1 MKTTM
6 VVSAVTA
13 AVVALTLFD
22 ATPTEAAVQRRAV
35 TVRKM
40 PTRTVQPRVHKPAV
54 KRVTKGTSNIVKK
67 RATPTIVK
75 KGTPATFV
83 KKGSPPSFVK
93 KATIGKGTLNLRRL
107 PLHKAAAGNALLKGR
122 LGVPQNIKPK
132 LTLTHIPAKK
142 FHYHF
147 SPFVQRHWKKAF
159 FWVAVAGIGYITIP
173 ELYYDRFY
181 TCMSVDDPIYDDCTY
196 ILSYAALEEEEVVRV
211 SMPAAANYRY
221 TVKTAATPTNCPSC
235 RWDRFVERKW
245 NQSYAWVKLPDV
257 GNITV
262 PDAYY
267 DRFYT
272 YAGANPP
279 NYPQACQ
286 VLTDAAAVTDEREAV
301 RVSMPSGTDYRYE
314 AETRP
319 TQECKS
325 CTLEPFVERK
335 WNWEYVW
342 VQVPQTG
349 NVTVPEDTYDRFYG
363 YASAEPP
370 NYPAACKVL
379 VEAAAADTVMTTA
392 LDTSRREE

>member
-1 MKTTM
+1 MKATM
-6 VVSAVTA
+6 VVSAAAA

-22 ATPTEAAVQRRAV
+22 TTPSDAAPRNRGA
-35 TVRKM
+35 TVRKA
-40 PTRTVQPRVHKPAV
+40 PSVRSVQPRVQQKPRYN
-54 KRVTKGTSNIVKK
+54 KVTKVPLKTRKITKI
-67 RATPTIVK
+67 P
-75 KGTPATFV
+75 KGTGGAAFV
-83 KKGSPPSFVK
+83 KKGKSGNFVK
-93 KATIGKGTLNLRRL
+93 KATIGKGALNLRRL

-122 LGVPQNIKPK
+122 LGVPQNIRPK
-132 LTLTHIPAKK
+132 LTLTHAPGKK
-142 FHYHF
+142 FHHHF

-159 FWVAVAGIGYITIP
+159 FWVAVAGIGYVTVP
-173 ELYYDRFY
+173 SLYYDRFY
-181 TCMSVDDPIYDDCTY
+181 SCVSVDDPIYDDCSY

-211 SMPAAANYRY
+211 SMPASAKYRY
-221 TVKTAATPTNCPSC
+221 TAKSEPKPADCPSC

-245 NQSYAWVKLPDV
+245 NQSYSWVKLPQI

-262 PDAYY
+262 PEAYY

-272 YAGANPP
+272 YAGASPP

-286 VLTDAAAVTDEREAV
+286 VLQDASAVTDEREV
-301 RVSMPSGTDYRYE
+301 SRVSMPSDAGYRYE
-314 AETRP
+314 ADTAP

-335 WNWEYVW
+335 WNKEYVW

-349 NVTVPEDTYDRFYG
+349 NVTVPEDAYDRFYG

-392 LDTSRREE
+392 LDTRRGLE

>member
-1 MKTTM
+1 M
-6 VVSAVTA
+6 VVSAVAA

-35 TVRKM
+35 TVRKA
-40 PTRTVQPRVHKPAV
+40 PSVRSTQPRIHKPIGSA
-54 KRVTKGTSNIVKK
+54 KKVTKGTSS
-67 RATPTIVK
+67 
-75 KGTPATFV
+75 TFV
-83 KKGSPPSFVK
+83 KKKGTSSTLLKKKGTSSSFVK
-93 KATIGKGTLNLRRL
+93 KSTIGTGTLNLRRL

-122 LGVPQNIKPK
+122 LALPQNFKPK
-132 LTLTHIPAKK
+132 LTLTHAPGKK
-142 FHYHF
+142 FHHNF

-159 FWVAVAGIGYITIP
+159 FWIAIAGIGYLTIP

-181 TCMSVDDPIYDDCTY
+181 GCVSVDDPIWDDCTY

-211 SMPAAANYRY
+211 SMPTDAVYRY
-221 TVKTAATPTNCPSC
+221 RTKAEVKPSDCPSC

-245 NQSYAWVKLPDV
+245 NQSYAWVKLPEV

-286 VLTDAAAVTDEREAV
+286 VLTDAAAVTDEKEAV
-301 RVSMPSGTDYRYE
+301 RVSMPSDTDYRYE
-314 AETRP
+314 AETTP

-335 WNWEYVW
+335 WNREYVW

-392 LDTSRREE
+392 LDTRREE